1 MEGHTITE
9 DQDRIKNMNTKKIT
23 ILLIAG
29 IVVLGLISA
38 VILLSGKDNKT
49 VVGTDGTPTPTKEVE
64 FVVVRVLPSG
74 FSPKEVSIKKGM
86 IVRFTNPTDTKVL
99 LKWEGEKQYTN
110 EAVFEGN
117 DIATTVFDTEGE
129 YAFSK
134 ESNPSHVG
142 KVVVK

>member
-1 MEGHTITE
+1 MNK
-9 DQDRIKNMNTKKIT
+9 RII

-29 IVVLGLISA
+29 IVVLGLLSA
-38 VILLSGKDNKT
+38 IMLLSSKNNKT
-49 VVGTDGTPTPTKEVE
+49 VVVPDGTLTPTKEVE

-74 FSPKEVSIKKGM
+74 FSPKEVTIKKGM

-117 DIATTVFDTEGE
+117 DIATEVFDTEGE
-129 YAFSK
+129 YTFSK
-134 ESNPSHVG
+134 ESNPSQVG
-142 KVVVK
+142 RVTVK